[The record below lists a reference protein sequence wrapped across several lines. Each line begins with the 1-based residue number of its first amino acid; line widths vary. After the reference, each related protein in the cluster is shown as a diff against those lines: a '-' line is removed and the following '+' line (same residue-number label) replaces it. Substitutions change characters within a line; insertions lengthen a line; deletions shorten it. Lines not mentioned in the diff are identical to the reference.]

1 MVDFDNV
8 LCDAYDLH
16 DKDLIRLR
24 DEINEEIQKREK
36 QREQEAILNLRKAI
50 KEYFAAGYTIQV
62 KGMATFWSEGFDHER
77 GFETEVYD
85 ISDTGDIVLLVEGFE
100 LDD

>member
-1 MVDFDNV
+1 MINFDDV
-8 LCDAYDLH
+8 LCDAYDLR
-16 DKDLIRLR
+16 DEELKRLR
-24 DEINEEIQKREK
+24 DEIHKEIQKREK
-36 QREQEAILNLRKAI
+36 KREQEAIQNLRKAI

-85 ISDTGDIVLLVEGFE
+85 ISDTDEIVLLVEGFE
-100 LDD
+100 LD

>member
-8 LCDAYDLH
+8 LCDAFDLH

-24 DEINEEIQKREK
+24 DDINEEIQKREK
-36 QREQEAILNLRKAI
+36 QREQETIQNLRKALQD
-50 KEYFAAGYTIQV
+50 YFSAGYSIQV

-85 ISDTGDIVLLVEGFE
+85 ISDTGEIVLLVEGFE
-100 LDD
+100 LD

>member
-16 DKDLIRLR
+16 DKDLMRLR
-24 DEINEEIQKREK
+24 DEISKEIQKREK
-36 QREQEAILNLRKAI
+36 QREQEAIQNLRKALQD
-50 KEYFAAGYTIQV
+50 YFAAGYTIQV
-62 KGMATFWSEGFDHER
+62 KGIATFWSEGCDHER

-85 ISDTGDIVLLVEGFE
+85 ISDTGEIVLLVEGFE
-100 LDD
+100 LD

>member
-8 LCDAYDLH
+8 LCDAFDLH

-24 DEINEEIQKREK
+24 DDINEEIQKREK
-36 QREQEAILNLRKAI
+36 QREQETIQNLRKALQD
-50 KEYFAAGYTIQV
+50 YFAAGYTIQV

-85 ISDTGDIVLLVEGFE
+85 ISDTGEIVLLVEGFE
-100 LDD
+100 LD